1 MQARDKSLLS
11 KTTHWGG
18 LETMQYYA
26 TVSEEGDNLDNI
38 QWLTLDN
45 IRDLGDSTA
54 TTAGCRGPRV

>member
-1 MQARDKSLLS
+1 M
-11 KTTHWGG
+11 HWGG
-18 LETMQYYA
+18 LETMQYYT